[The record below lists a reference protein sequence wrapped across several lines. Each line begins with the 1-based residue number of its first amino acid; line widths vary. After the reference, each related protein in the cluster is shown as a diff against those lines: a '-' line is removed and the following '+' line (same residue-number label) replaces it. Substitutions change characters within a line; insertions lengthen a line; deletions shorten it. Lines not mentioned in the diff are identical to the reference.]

1 MIDGALEVEAT
12 LKADSVNVQSNPKTN
27 AENCQLRRN
36 TTQPDNFDW
45 HSLDVISFAGSRK
58 AATFISSLVM
68 LRNAVKKM
76 LYRYGTRSAPAWWK
90 HQAIRDVS
98 YKVQRREHC
107 CPRRIRST

>member
-1 MIDGALEVEAT
+1 MSSVIDGALEVEAT
-12 LKADSVNVQSNPKTN
+12 LKADSVNVQSDPQTN
-27 AENCQLRRN
+27 IENCQLRRS
-36 TTQPDNFDW
+36 TTQPDSFDW
-45 HSLDVISFAGSRK
+45 HPLDKRTFARSPK
-58 AATFISSLVM
+58 AATFISSLVI

-107 CPRRIRST
+107 